1 MTNVWNI
8 YHNSMKLHDDQLKI
22 EFIKQ
27 LFSIDNV
34 LLLNKNPRGIK
45 KKQNDPAKTMW
56 IKC

>member
-45 KKQNDPAKTMW
+45 KK
-56 IKC
+56 